1 MYRILAK
8 FYDDLQDNDYNAFVS
23 YYQSVFKRFG
33 LEPKLILDMGC
44 GTGNITV
51 PMAEKGYD
59 MIGLDCS
66 EEMLEI
72 AAEKA
77 RAAGHDILFLQQDM
91 TDFELYGTV
100 DAMVCA
106 LDGINYL
113 TGDGQVSDM
122 LGLLHYYL
130 NPGGIFIF
138 DINTEYKFKNILDN
152 NSFVYDENN
161 VYCVWNNEYDS
172 DDKICYF
179 DLNFFLKNPDGS
191 YCRRDEYQ
199 EERMYTV
206 GELKNYI
213 KDCGLDCLGIYDNL
227 SFEPPRENSQRLF
240 FVVQRPQ
247 Q

>member
-77 RAAGHDILFLQQDM
+77 RTAGHDILFLQQDM

-106 LDGINYL
+106 LDC
-113 TGDGQVSDM
+113 
-122 LGLLHYYL
+122 
-130 NPGGIFIF
+130 
-138 DINTEYKFKNILDN
+138 
-152 NSFVYDENN
+152 N
-161 VYCVWNNEYDS
+161 VIHAVRCRCLCLC
-172 DDKICYF
+172 I
-179 DLNFFLKNPDGS
+179 PDRIS
-191 YCRRDEYQ
+191 NA
-199 EERMYTV
+199 V
-206 GELKNYI
+206 
-213 KDCGLDCLGIYDNL
+213 CGLCITILIHGHYIY
-227 SFEPPRENSQRLF
+227 
-240 FVVQRPQ
+240 VC
-247 Q
+247 

>member
-77 RAAGHDILFLQQDM
+77 RTAGHDILFLQQDM

-113 TGDGQVSDM
+113 AGDGQVSDM
-122 LGLLHYYL
+122 LRLLHYYL

-152 NSFVYDENN
+152 NSFVYDEDN

-213 KDCGLDCLGIYDNL
+213 RDCGLDCLGVYDNL
-227 SFEPPRENSQRLF
+227 SFEPPRGDSQRLF